1 MIVIPLLRLEAVVI
15 DMNNLNEENKTFK
28 FEKDMFRQPL
38 CHRQFTDGI
47 TMMKIFSRKLE

>member
-1 MIVIPLLRLEAVVI
+1 MILIALLHLEVVVI